1 MLNREHSK
9 RDVIVFGA
17 SAGGVPTLIDL
28 FSRLDMLRNA
38 RVAVVLHRSPVF
50 EGRLPD
56 VLGRRSALPVVE
68 PEDGAVWE
76 PGVIYVAPRDQHMVA
91 EGASELRLNRGPKQH
106 HTRPAVDPLFVSV
119 AHAFGPRAVGVILT
133 GMGDDGVSGLIAI
146 SVAGGVTLVQSPAE
160 APHPSMPR
168 NAIARDHV
176 GAAIPMSE
184 MPVALGCLVDG
195 RPLELRAPATA

>member
-1 MLNREHSK
+1 LNPERDK
-9 RDVIVFGA
+9 RDVVVIGA
-17 SAGGVPTLIDL
+17 SAGGVPTLMDL
-28 FSRLDMLRNA
+28 FSRLGVLRNA

-50 EGRLPD
+50 EGRLPE

-68 PEDGAVWE
+68 PHDGGVWE
-76 PGVIYVAPRDQHMVA
+76 PGRIYVAPRDQHLVVDA
-91 EGASELRLNRGPKQH
+91 SGALRLNRGAKQH
-106 HTRPAVDPLFVSV
+106 HTRPAVDPLFVS
-119 AHAFGPRAVGVILT
+119 AAQAYGRRTVGVILT

-146 SVAGGVTLVQSPAE
+146 SVAGGVTLVQSPSE

-176 GAAIPMSE
+176 GAAILMSE
-184 MPVALGCLVDG
+184 MPAVLASLVDG